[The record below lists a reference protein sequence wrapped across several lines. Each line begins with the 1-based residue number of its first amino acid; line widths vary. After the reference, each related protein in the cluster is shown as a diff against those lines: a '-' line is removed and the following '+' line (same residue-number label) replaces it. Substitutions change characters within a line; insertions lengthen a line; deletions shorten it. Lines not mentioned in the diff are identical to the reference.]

1 MSAQFVDLGALVGLL
16 SLFATFLWWVMA
28 NLRKDMNRRFDKQDG
43 RFDKQDGRF
52 DKQDRE
58 MNRRFDK
65 QDSEMAELRS
75 DVGVLQT
82 DMAVVKNDLGHVKDD
97 LSHLRSRC
105 DRMDTNIVQIM
116 RDLGRLEGEKRS
128 SSPKEKVG
136 AGGS

>member
-16 SLFATFLWWVMA
+16 SLFATFLWRVMA

-52 DKQDRE
+52 DKQD
-58 MNRRFDK
+58 
-65 QDSEMAELRS
+65 SEMAELRS
-75 DVGVLQT
+75 GVGVLQT